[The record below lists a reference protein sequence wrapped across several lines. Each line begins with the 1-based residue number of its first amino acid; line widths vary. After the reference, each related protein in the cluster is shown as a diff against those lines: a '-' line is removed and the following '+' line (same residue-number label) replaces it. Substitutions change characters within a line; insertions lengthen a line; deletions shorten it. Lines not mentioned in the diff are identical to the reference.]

1 MATRHIEIELVQ
13 RKVTCV
19 VRMLDDLAPLTCA
32 AIWAALPLSGDV
44 IHAKYARNEIFILQP
59 QFAESEPPLENPTIT
74 PIPGDLVYRGFTNSL
89 LGLPPVGPDA
99 QSAVDGQSVTAA
111 MGLFYDRNNLLINGD
126 IGFVPSSVW
135 GTVVHGLE
143 PIAHASN
150 DMWRT
155 GVTGETLLFRRA

>member
-19 VRMLDDLAPLTCA
+19 VRMLDDRAPLTCA
-32 AIWAALPLSGDV
+32 AIWDALPLSGDV
-44 IHAKYARNEIFILQP
+44 IHAKYARNEIFMLQS

-74 PIPGDLVYRGFTNSL
+74 PIPGDLVYHAFAKNL
-89 LGLPPVGPDA
+89 LGLPDA
-99 QSAVDGQSVTAA
+99 LGAADGQSIIVAL
-111 MGLFYDRNNLLINGD
+111 GLFYDRNNLLINGD

-135 GTVVHGLE
+135 GTVVRGLE
-143 PIAHASN
+143 PMAEASN